1 MRKNTIKQVYFI
13 VFFLIFNIV
22 NGSISSRDLQQAKV
36 HVTFVLI
43 NKLKSTYYAQ

>member
-1 MRKNTIKQVYFI
+1 MCKNTIKQVYFI
-13 VFFLIFNIV
+13 VFFSIFNIV
-22 NGSISSRDLQQAKV
+22 NRSISLRDLQQAKV